1 MSNLVN
7 EILREIIQKSIVIEK
22 NSPTQIKESGAQDGS
37 MTLTYNAIPEIPLSE
52 IGWSSLE
59 TREGGVDVP
68 SEERK
73 QLEDFLSNI
82 PGKDVGE
89 KMRELNK
96 FFEGDE
102 AYLRQQ
108 GFVGAGGAD
117 GAAKLISYLVF
128 YKTLTTIITHFNAA
142 SAGFSFE
149 SFLAVLL
156 GGQQIPTG
164 QQTIADMVDGQ
175 GTPISLKLY
184 KEGQLKVGG
193 SFTDLSND
201 LINRGEMQYVNV
213 TKELSGEGLEQKGK
227 LDFYRFN
234 FNLANAF
241 NIISRGV
248 GKHRK
253 CVLLPKPFMVSNG
266 EDTEGVPGRK
276 AKLPSPE
283 ELESQYEEIVKKSI
297 ADNRGQIEKEIGP
310 ISDSLI
316 DSIILAINYSD
327 PENLGGKKIHG
338 QSAMAKTVLRTKIL
352 GFISDRELEGKPIKI
367 ATHVGRTTL
376 AKVFLSAND
385 FDILSSY
392 KGDELSKLRQ
402 QQVNKLYFYD
412 DLDESTLIENS
423 RKFYQDASDE
433 VKKKCFAVAK
443 GYIDNSQFELNQKM
457 VQNID
462 KLAQPTPGNLF
473 PEGQQNAGP
482 IATINI
488 GVENVK
494 QMLERVTGELN
505 EIIFAIFSSLKS
517 LTQQLQ
523 NYFAGGLEDDQQAAA
538 ARTAATSIE
547 EKTAKVQAQRAK
559 DAATAK
565 QQRTNV
571 QRRKAAQHGTGPL
584 EESKQ
589 PIVLDKLI
597 EHMLNESFK

>member
-1 MSNLVN
+1 MSAELILNLINEVLGSNLKL
-7 EILREIIQKSIVIEK
+7 EEKVIEE
-22 NSPTQIKESGAQDGS
+22 QSGD

-52 IGWSSLE
+52 IGWSQLE
-59 TREGGVDVP
+59 TREGGVQVP

-73 QLEDFLSNI
+73 QLQDFLSNI
-82 PGKDVGE
+82 PGKDIGE

-96 FFEGDE
+96 FFQGDE
-102 AYLRQQ
+102 AYLKQA
-108 GFVGAGGAD
+108 GFVGVGGAD

-201 LINRGEMQYVNV
+201 LISKGEMQYVNV

-234 FNLANAF
+234 FNLDNAF
-241 NIISRGV
+241 NIIARGS

-253 CVLLPKPFMVSNG
+253 CVLLPKTFMDSKG
-266 EDTEGVPGRK
+266 ENTENIPGRK
-276 AKLPSPE
+276 ASLPSPE
-283 ELESQYEEIVKKSI
+283 DLETQYQEIVKKGI
-297 ADNRGQIEKEIGP
+297 ADRKEEIEAEIGE
-310 ISDSLI
+310 ISDELI
-316 DSIILAINYSD
+316 DKIILNFNYSD
-327 PENLGGKKIHG
+327 PQNLTGKAPVHGKSTIRKSVLANTIH
-338 QSAMAKTVLRTKIL
+338 
-352 GFISDRELEGKPIKI
+352 GFISDRFEKKRPTATDTSKTLLYKI
-367 ATHVGRTTL
+367 FL
-376 AKVFLSAND
+376 AAND
-385 FDILSSY
+385 EGILSRY

-402 QQVNKLYFYD
+402 KQVNELYFYGD
-412 DLDESTLIENS
+412 ISDEERIEIS
-423 RKFYQDASDE
+423 RKFYQEADAE
-433 VKKKCFAVAK
+433 LKKECLKVAK
-443 GYIDNSQFELNQKM
+443 GYIDNMQFELNQKM

-462 KLAQPTPGNLF
+462 KLAAPTPGNLF
-473 PEGQQNAGP
+473 PEGQNNAGP

-494 QMLERVTGELN
+494 QMLDRVTGELN
-505 EIIFAIFSSLKS
+505 QIVFGIFQSLKS

-523 NYFAGGLEDDQQAAA
+523 NYFAGGLQDDGQASQARQAAIDIEE
-538 ARTAATSIE
+538 RTAE
-547 EKTAKVQAQRAK
+547 VQAQRAK
-559 DAATAK
+559 DTDRAKAQRASATKRQASAGQK
-565 QQRTNV
+565 PV
-571 QRRKAAQHGTGPL
+571 GTMSDVR
-584 EESKQ
+584 ESKEFDEQ
-589 PIVLDKLI
+589 LELLTKEVFGK
-597 EHMLNESFK
+597 

>member
-1 MSNLVN
+1 MSAELILNLINEVLDSNLKL
-7 EILREIIQKSIVIEK
+7 EEKVIEE
-22 NSPTQIKESGAQDGS
+22 QSGD

-52 IGWSSLE
+52 IGWSQLE
-59 TREGGVDVP
+59 TREGGVQVP

-73 QLEDFLSNI
+73 QLQDFLSNI
-82 PGKDVGE
+82 PGKDIGE

-96 FFEGDE
+96 FFQGDE
-102 AYLRQQ
+102 AYLKEA
-108 GFVGAGGAD
+108 GFVGVGGAD

-201 LINRGEMQYVNV
+201 LISKGEMQYVNV

-234 FNLANAF
+234 FNLDNAF
-241 NIISRGV
+241 NIIARGS

-253 CVLLPKPFMVSNG
+253 CVLLPKTFMDSKG
-266 EDTEGVPGRK
+266 ENTENIPGRK
-276 AKLPSPE
+276 ASLPSPE
-283 ELESQYEEIVKKSI
+283 ELETQYQEIVKKGI
-297 ADNRGQIEKEIGP
+297 ADRKEEIEAEIGE
-310 ISDSLI
+310 ISDDLI
-316 DSIILAINYSD
+316 DKIILNFNYSD
-327 PENLGGKKIHG
+327 PQNLTGKAPVHGKSTIRKSVLANTIH
-338 QSAMAKTVLRTKIL
+338 
-352 GFISDRELEGKPIKI
+352 GFISDRFEKKRPTATDTSKTLLYKI
-367 ATHVGRTTL
+367 FL
-376 AKVFLSAND
+376 AAND
-385 FDILSSY
+385 EGILNRY

-402 QQVNKLYFYD
+402 KQVNELYFYGD
-412 DLDESTLIENS
+412 ISDEERIEIS
-423 RKFYQDASDE
+423 RKFYQEADAE
-433 VKKKCFAVAK
+433 LKKECLKVAK
-443 GYIDNSQFELNQKM
+443 GYIDNMQFELNQKM

-462 KLAQPTPGNLF
+462 KLAAPTPGNLF
-473 PEGQQNAGP
+473 PEGQSNAGP

-494 QMLERVTGELN
+494 QMLDRVTGELN
-505 EIIFAIFSSLKS
+505 QIVFGIFQSLKS

-523 NYFAGGLEDDQQAAA
+523 NYFAGGLQDDGQASQARQAAIDIEE
-538 ARTAATSIE
+538 RTAE
-547 EKTAKVQAQRAK
+547 VQAQRAK
-559 DAATAK
+559 DADRAKAQRASATK
-565 QQRTNV
+565 RQ
-571 QRRKAAQHGTGPL
+571 AAAGQKPVGTMSDVR
-584 EESKQ
+584 ESKEFDEQ
-589 PIVLDKLI
+589 LELLTKEV
-597 EHMLNESFK
+597 FGR

>member
-1 MSNLVN
+1 MSAELILNLINEVLDSNLKL
-7 EILREIIQKSIVIEK
+7 EEKVIEE
-22 NSPTQIKESGAQDGS
+22 QSGD

-52 IGWSSLE
+52 IGWSQLE
-59 TREGGVDVP
+59 TREGGVQVP

-73 QLEDFLSNI
+73 QLQDFLSNI
-82 PGKDVGE
+82 PGKDIGE

-96 FFEGDE
+96 FFQGDE
-102 AYLRQQ
+102 AYLKQA
-108 GFVGAGGAD
+108 GFVGVGGAD

-201 LINRGEMQYVNV
+201 LISKGEMQYVNV

-234 FNLANAF
+234 FNLDNAF
-241 NIISRGV
+241 NIIARGS

-253 CVLLPKPFMVSNG
+253 CVLLPKTFMDSKG
-266 EDTEGVPGRK
+266 ENTENIPGRK
-276 AKLPSPE
+276 ASLPSPE
-283 ELESQYEEIVKKSI
+283 ELETQYQEIVKKGI
-297 ADNRGQIEKEIGP
+297 ADRKEEIEAEIGE
-310 ISDSLI
+310 ISDELI
-316 DSIILAINYSD
+316 DKIILNFNYSD
-327 PENLGGKKIHG
+327 PQNLTGKAPLHGKSTIRKSVLANTIH
-338 QSAMAKTVLRTKIL
+338 
-352 GFISDRELEGKPIKI
+352 GFISDRFEKKRPTATDTSKTLLYKI
-367 ATHVGRTTL
+367 FL
-376 AKVFLSAND
+376 AAND
-385 FDILSSY
+385 EGILNRY

-402 QQVNKLYFYD
+402 KQVNELYFYGD
-412 DLDESTLIENS
+412 ISDEERIEIS
-423 RKFYQDASDE
+423 RKFYQEADAE
-433 VKKKCFAVAK
+433 LKKECLKVAK
-443 GYIDNSQFELNQKM
+443 GYIDNMQFELNQKM

-462 KLAQPTPGNLF
+462 KLAAPTPGNLF
-473 PEGQQNAGP
+473 PEGQSNAGP

-494 QMLERVTGELN
+494 QMLDRVTGELN
-505 EIIFAIFSSLKS
+505 QIVFGIFQSLKS

-523 NYFAGGLEDDQQAAA
+523 NYFAGGLQDDGQASQARQAAIDIEE
-538 ARTAATSIE
+538 RTAE
-547 EKTAKVQAQRAK
+547 VQAQRAK
-559 DAATAK
+559 DTDRAKAQRASATKRQASAGQK
-565 QQRTNV
+565 PV
-571 QRRKAAQHGTGPL
+571 GTMSDVR
-584 EESKQ
+584 ESK
-589 PIVLDKLI
+589 
-597 EHMLNESFK
+597 SFFDEQLELLTKEVFGK

>member
-1 MSNLVN
+1 MSAELILNLINEVLDSNLKL
-7 EILREIIQKSIVIEK
+7 EEKVIEE
-22 NSPTQIKESGAQDGS
+22 QSGD

-52 IGWSSLE
+52 IGWSQLE
-59 TREGGVDVP
+59 TREGGVQVP

-73 QLEDFLSNI
+73 QLQDFLSNI
-82 PGKDVGE
+82 PGKDIGE

-96 FFEGDE
+96 FFQGDE
-102 AYLRQQ
+102 AYLKKA
-108 GFVGAGGAD
+108 GFVGVGGAD

-201 LINRGEMQYVNV
+201 LISKGEMQYVNV

-234 FNLANAF
+234 FNLDNAF
-241 NIISRGV
+241 NIIARGS

-253 CVLLPKPFMVSNG
+253 CVLLPKTFMDSKG
-266 EDTEGVPGRK
+266 ENTENIPGRK
-276 AKLPSPE
+276 ASLPSPE
-283 ELESQYEEIVKKSI
+283 ELETQYQEIVKKGI
-297 ADNRGQIEKEIGP
+297 ADRKEEIEAEIGE
-310 ISDSLI
+310 ISDELI
-316 DSIILAINYSD
+316 DKIILNFNYSD
-327 PENLGGKKIHG
+327 PQNLTGKAPVHGKSTIRKSVLANTIH
-338 QSAMAKTVLRTKIL
+338 
-352 GFISDRELEGKPIKI
+352 GFISDRFEKKRPTATDTSKTLLYKI
-367 ATHVGRTTL
+367 FL
-376 AKVFLSAND
+376 AAND
-385 FDILSSY
+385 EGILNRY

-402 QQVNKLYFYD
+402 KQVNELYFYGD
-412 DLDESTLIENS
+412 ISDEERIEIS
-423 RKFYQDASDE
+423 RKFYQEADAE
-433 VKKKCFAVAK
+433 LKKECLKVAK
-443 GYIDNSQFELNQKM
+443 GYIDNMQFELNQKM

-462 KLAQPTPGNLF
+462 KLAAPTPGNLF
-473 PEGQQNAGP
+473 PEGQSNAGP

-494 QMLERVTGELN
+494 QMLDRVTGELN
-505 EIIFAIFSSLKS
+505 QIVFGIFQSLKS

-523 NYFAGGLEDDQQAAA
+523 NYFAGGLQDDGQASQARQAAIDIEE
-538 ARTAATSIE
+538 RTAE
-547 EKTAKVQAQRAK
+547 VQAQRAK
-559 DAATAK
+559 DADRAKAQRASATKRQARAGQK
-565 QQRTNV
+565 PV
-571 QRRKAAQHGTGPL
+571 GTMSDVR
-584 EESKQ
+584 ESKEFDEQ
-589 PIVLDKLI
+589 LELLTKEV
-597 EHMLNESFK
+597 FGR

>member
-1 MSNLVN
+1 MSAELILNLINEVLDSNLKL
-7 EILREIIQKSIVIEK
+7 EEKVIEE
-22 NSPTQIKESGAQDGS
+22 QSGD

-52 IGWSSLE
+52 IGWSQLE
-59 TREGGVDVP
+59 TREGGVQVP

-73 QLEDFLSNI
+73 QLQDFLSNI
-82 PGKDVGE
+82 PGKDIGE

-96 FFEGDE
+96 FFQGDE
-102 AYLRQQ
+102 AYLKEA
-108 GFVGAGGAD
+108 GFVGVGGAD

-201 LINRGEMQYVNV
+201 LISKGEMQYVNV

-234 FNLANAF
+234 FNLDNAF
-241 NIISRGV
+241 NIIARGS

-253 CVLLPKPFMVSNG
+253 CVLLPKTFMDSKG
-266 EDTEGVPGRK
+266 ENTENIPGRK
-276 AKLPSPE
+276 ASLPSPE
-283 ELESQYEEIVKKSI
+283 ELETQYQEIVKKGI
-297 ADNRGQIEKEIGP
+297 ADRKEEIEAEIGE
-310 ISDSLI
+310 ISDDLI
-316 DSIILAINYSD
+316 DKIILNFNYSD
-327 PENLGGKKIHG
+327 PQNLTGKAPVHGKSTIRKSVLANAIH
-338 QSAMAKTVLRTKIL
+338 
-352 GFISDRELEGKPIKI
+352 GFISDRFEKKRPTPTDTSKTLLYKI
-367 ATHVGRTTL
+367 FL
-376 AKVFLSAND
+376 AAND
-385 FDILSSY
+385 EGILNRY

-402 QQVNKLYFYD
+402 KQVNELYFYGD
-412 DLDESTLIENS
+412 ISDEERIEIS
-423 RKFYQDASDE
+423 RKFYQEADAE
-433 VKKKCFAVAK
+433 LKKECLKVAK
-443 GYIDNSQFELNQKM
+443 GYIDNMQFELNQKM

-462 KLAQPTPGNLF
+462 KLAAPTPGNLF
-473 PEGQQNAGP
+473 PEGQSNAGP

-494 QMLERVTGELN
+494 QMLDRVTGELN
-505 EIIFAIFSSLKS
+505 QIVFGIFQSLKS

-523 NYFAGGLEDDQQAAA
+523 NYFAGGLQDDGQASQARQAAIDIEE
-538 ARTAATSIE
+538 RTAE
-547 EKTAKVQAQRAK
+547 VQAQRAK
-559 DAATAK
+559 DADRAKAQRASATK
-565 QQRTNV
+565 RQ
-571 QRRKAAQHGTGPL
+571 AAAGQKPVGTMSDVR
-584 EESKQ
+584 ESKEFDEQ
-589 PIVLDKLI
+589 LELLTKEV
-597 EHMLNESFK
+597 FGR

>member
-1 MSNLVN
+1 MSAELILNLINEVLDSNLKL
-7 EILREIIQKSIVIEK
+7 EEKVIEE
-22 NSPTQIKESGAQDGS
+22 QSGD

-52 IGWSSLE
+52 IGWSQLE
-59 TREGGVDVP
+59 TREGGVQVP

-73 QLEDFLSNI
+73 QLQDFLSNI
-82 PGKDVGE
+82 PGKDIGE

-96 FFEGDE
+96 FFQGDE
-102 AYLRQQ
+102 AYLKKA
-108 GFVGAGGAD
+108 GFVGVGGAD

-201 LINRGEMQYVNV
+201 LISKGEMQYVNV

-234 FNLANAF
+234 FNLDNAF
-241 NIISRGV
+241 NIIARGS

-253 CVLLPKPFMVSNG
+253 CVLLPKTFMDSKG
-266 EDTEGVPGRK
+266 ENTENIPGTK
-276 AKLPSPE
+276 ASLPSPE
-283 ELESQYEEIVKKSI
+283 ELETQYQEIVKKTI
-297 ADNRGQIEKEIGP
+297 ADRKEEIEAEIGE
-310 ISDSLI
+310 ISDELI
-316 DSIILAINYSD
+316 DKIILNFNYSD
-327 PENLGGKKIHG
+327 PQNLTGKTPLHGKSTIRKSVLANTIH
-338 QSAMAKTVLRTKIL
+338 
-352 GFISDRELEGKPIKI
+352 GFISDRFEKKRPTATDTSKTLLYKI
-367 ATHVGRTTL
+367 FL
-376 AKVFLSAND
+376 AAND
-385 FDILSSY
+385 EGILNRY

-402 QQVNKLYFYD
+402 KQVNELYFYGD
-412 DLDESTLIENS
+412 ISDEERIEIS
-423 RKFYQDASDE
+423 RKFYQEADAE
-433 VKKKCFAVAK
+433 LKKECLKVAK
-443 GYIDNSQFELNQKM
+443 GYIDNMQFELNQKM

-462 KLAQPTPGNLF
+462 KLAAPTPGNLF
-473 PEGQQNAGP
+473 PEGQSNAGP

-494 QMLERVTGELN
+494 QMLDRVTGELN
-505 EIIFAIFSSLKS
+505 QIVFGIFQSLKS

-523 NYFAGGLEDDQQAAA
+523 NYFAGGLQDDGQASQARQAAIDIEE
-538 ARTAATSIE
+538 RTAE
-547 EKTAKVQAQRAK
+547 VQAQRAK
-559 DAATAK
+559 DADRAKAQRASATKRQARAGQK
-565 QQRTNV
+565 PV
-571 QRRKAAQHGTGPL
+571 GTMSDVR
-584 EESKQ
+584 ESKEFDEQ
-589 PIVLDKLI
+589 LELLTKEV
-597 EHMLNESFK
+597 FGR

>member
-1 MSNLVN
+1 MSAELILNLINEVLGSNLKL
-7 EILREIIQKSIVIEK
+7 EEKVIEE
-22 NSPTQIKESGAQDGS
+22 QSGD

-52 IGWSSLE
+52 IGWSQLE
-59 TREGGVDVP
+59 TREGGVQVP

-73 QLEDFLSNI
+73 QLQDFLSNI
-82 PGKDVGE
+82 PGKDIGE

-96 FFEGDE
+96 FFQGDE
-102 AYLRQQ
+102 AYLKQA
-108 GFVGAGGAD
+108 GFVGVGGAD

-201 LINRGEMQYVNV
+201 LISKGEMQYVNV

-234 FNLANAF
+234 FNLDNAF
-241 NIISRGV
+241 NIIARGS

-253 CVLLPKPFMVSNG
+253 CVLLPKTFMDSKG
-266 EDTEGVPGRK
+266 ENTENIPGRK
-276 AKLPSPE
+276 ASLPSPE
-283 ELESQYEEIVKKSI
+283 DLETQYQEIVKKGI
-297 ADNRGQIEKEIGP
+297 ADRKEEIEAEIGE
-310 ISDSLI
+310 ISDELI
-316 DSIILAINYSD
+316 DKIILNFNYSD
-327 PENLGGKKIHG
+327 PQNLTGKAPVHGKSTIRKSVLANTIH
-338 QSAMAKTVLRTKIL
+338 
-352 GFISDRELEGKPIKI
+352 GFISDRFEKKRPTATDTSKTLLYKI
-367 ATHVGRTTL
+367 FL
-376 AKVFLSAND
+376 AAND
-385 FDILSSY
+385 EGILNRY

-402 QQVNKLYFYD
+402 KQVNELYFYGD
-412 DLDESTLIENS
+412 ISDEERIEIS
-423 RKFYQDASDE
+423 RKFYQEADAE
-433 VKKKCFAVAK
+433 LKKECLKVAK
-443 GYIDNSQFELNQKM
+443 GYIDNMQFELNQKM

-462 KLAQPTPGNLF
+462 KLAAPTPGNLF
-473 PEGQQNAGP
+473 PEGQNNAGP

-494 QMLERVTGELN
+494 QMLDRVTGELN
-505 EIIFAIFSSLKS
+505 QIVFGIFQSLKS

-523 NYFAGGLEDDQQAAA
+523 NYFAGGLQDDGQASQARQAAIDIEE
-538 ARTAATSIE
+538 RTAE
-547 EKTAKVQAQRAK
+547 VQAQRAK
-559 DAATAK
+559 DTDRAKAQRASATKRQASAGQK
-565 QQRTNV
+565 PV
-571 QRRKAAQHGTGPL
+571 GTMSDVR
-584 EESKQ
+584 ESKEFDEQ
-589 PIVLDKLI
+589 LELLTKEVFGK
-597 EHMLNESFK
+597 

>member
-1 MSNLVN
+1 MSAELILNLINEVLDSNLKL
-7 EILREIIQKSIVIEK
+7 EEKVIEE
-22 NSPTQIKESGAQDGS
+22 QSGD

-52 IGWSSLE
+52 IGWSQLE
-59 TREGGVDVP
+59 TREGGIEVP

-82 PGKDVGE
+82 KGDDVGE

-102 AYLRQQ
+102 AYLKER
-108 GFVGAGGAD
+108 GFTGGAGAE

-156 GGQQIPTG
+156 GGRQIPTG
-164 QQTIADMVDGQ
+164 QQTIADMTDGQ

-201 LINRGEMQYVNV
+201 LISKGEMQYVNV

-234 FNLANAF
+234 FNLDNAF
-241 NIISRGV
+241 NIIARGS

-253 CVLLPKPFMVSNG
+253 CVLLPKPFMDSNG
-266 EDTEGVPGRK
+266 ENTENIPGTK
-276 AKLPSPE
+276 ASLPSPE
-283 ELESQYEEIVKKSI
+283 ELETQYQEIVKKTI
-297 ADNRGQIEKEIGP
+297 ADRKEEIEAEIGE
-310 ISDSLI
+310 ISDELI
-316 DSIILAINYSD
+316 DKIILSINYSD
-327 PENLGGKKIHG
+327 PENLNKPKIHG
-338 QSAMAKTVLRTKIL
+338 KSSFNKKALANSIH
-352 GFISDRELEGKPIKI
+352 GFISDRFEKNKPTPTDTGKTLLYKI
-367 ATHVGRTTL
+367 FL
-376 AKVFLSAND
+376 AAND
-385 FDILSSY
+385 EGILNRY

-402 QQVNKLYFYD
+402 KQVNELYFYGD
-412 DLDESTLIENS
+412 ISDEERIEIS
-423 RKFYQDASDE
+423 RKFYQEADVE
-433 VKKKCFAVAK
+433 LKKKCLKVAK
-443 GYIDNSQFELNQKM
+443 GYIDNMQFELNQKM

-462 KLAQPTPGNLF
+462 KLAAPTPGNLF
-473 PEGQQNAGP
+473 PAGQSNAGP

-494 QMLERVTGELN
+494 QMLDRVTGELN
-505 EIIFAIFSSLKS
+505 QIVFGIFQSLKS

-523 NYFAGGLEDDQQAAA
+523 NYFAGGLKDDGQASQARQAAIDIEE
-538 ARTAATSIE
+538 RTAE
-547 EKTAKVQAQRAK
+547 VQAQRAK
-559 DAATAK
+559 DADRAKAQRASATK
-565 QQRTNV
+565 RQ
-571 QRRKAAQHGTGPL
+571 AAAGQKPVGTMSDVR
-584 EESKQ
+584 ESKEFDEQ
-589 PIVLDKLI
+589 LELLTKEVFGK
-597 EHMLNESFK
+597 